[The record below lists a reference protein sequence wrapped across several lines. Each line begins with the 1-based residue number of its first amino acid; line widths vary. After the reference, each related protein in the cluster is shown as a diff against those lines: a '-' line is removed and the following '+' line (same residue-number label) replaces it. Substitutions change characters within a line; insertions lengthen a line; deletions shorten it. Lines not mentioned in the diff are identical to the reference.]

1 MSTPDL
7 PPAAVPAPAPAKKN
21 NTLVIVLCIGF
32 GVLLLI
38 LASCVGTC
46 IYVGKKAKDYAKESE
61 RNPKISA
68 LALAAA
74 IAPGVEV
81 VSKDLDAGTIVLKN
95 TKTGEVLK
103 LDAKN
108 FSEDKIG
115 EVLEKIMRGKN
126 LNGMPQSGTV
136 TRASESEPAA
146 TSAASDSNETVSVA
160 QAEAQE
166 ATLKNFPPDF
176 PRYVGGGVTTV
187 EATQKLVAAVSTSQH
202 SFLTNDAPDAVAD
215 FYLKQLSS
223 VGYTVVASE
232 NGSDSN
238 GAKLSR
244 VFQRGEGRSTF
255 NLEVYIEEGKTR
267 VDANQVV
274 LKQ

>member
-1 MSTPDL
+1 MSSTDL
-7 PPAAVPAPAPAKKN
+7 PPPSVPAPAPAKKN

-32 GVLLLI
+32 GVVLLI

-46 IYVGKKAKDYAKESE
+46 FYVGKKAKDYAKESE
-61 RNPKISA
+61 RNPKIFK

-103 LDAKN
+103 LDAAN

-126 LNGMPQSGTV
+126 LNGAPQSGTAPN
-136 TRASESEPAA
+136 TPEPEPAA
-146 TSAASDSNETVSVA
+146 TSAASDSNETMSVA

-166 ATLKNFPPDF
+166 ATLKIFPPDF
-176 PRYVGGGVTTV
+176 PRYGGGGVTTF
-187 EATQKLVAAVSTSQH
+187 EATQKRVAAVSTSQH
-202 SFLTNDAPDAVAD
+202 RFSTNDVPDAVAD
-215 FYLKQLSS
+215 FYLKQLTAA
-223 VGYTVVASE
+223 GYTVVASE

-244 VFQRGEGRSTF
+244 IFQRDEGRSTF
-255 NLEVYIEEGKTR
+255 NLVVFIEEGRTR